1 MGATEGGILR
11 LAPDGSSWLRDGRP
25 WEPPRPFY
33 AVAGDPVGH
42 SLSPR
47 FQGAALRAAG
57 LPFDY
62 HAVEIESPRLTVL
75 RDRGRDLGLRG
86 LNVTAPHKTAAAALC
101 ARLTAD
107 AAAAVAVNTVRWR
120 AGGWEGHNTD
130 VGGIAAVL
138 AGLDAAARAA
148 VVIGAGGAARAAA
161 LACLRAGA
169 GRVWIVARSPRS
181 AAGLRRWLATLPPA
195 AATRAAVPPPGRPLS
210 SLPLPPGTLVV
221 DATPPGSDLSALLR
235 PPPVVTLGPW
245 LDLNYG
251 HAGQAPADMTPAV
264 TAPADTAP
272 ADRAGARPG
281 PALRLDGRGVLL
293 EQGALA
299 FAWWFGRAPDRAAMA
314 DALALPW

>member
-1 MGATEGGILR
+1 MPAPEARVLR
-11 LAPDGSSWLRDGRP
+11 LAPDAASWLRDGQP
-25 WEPPRPFY
+25 WSPPRPFY
-33 AVAGDPVGH
+33 AVVGDPVGH

-57 LPFDY
+57 LAFDY
-62 HAVEIESPRLTVL
+62 HAVEIEARRLDAL
-75 RDRGRDLGLRG
+75 RDRGRELGLLG

-101 ARLTAD
+101 ARLTDD
-107 AAAAVAVNTVRWR
+107 AVAVAAVNTVRWD

-138 AGLDAAARAA
+138 AGLGAAPRTA

-169 GRVWIVARSPRS
+169 ARVWIAARSPRA
-181 AAGLRRWLATLPPA
+181 AAGLRRWLATLSPEA
-195 AATRAAVPPPGRPLS
+195 AACIDVPPPGRPLS
-210 SLPLPPGTLVV
+210 RLPLASGAVVV
-221 DATPPGSDLSALLR
+221 DATPPGSDLTTFLQ
-235 PPPVVTLGPW
+235 PPPDLPLGVW

-251 HAGQAPADMTPAV
+251 PARVAAGNFGAV
-264 TAPADTAP
+264 PDV
-272 ADRAGARPG
+272 
-281 PALRLDGRGVLL
+281 ALRLDGRGVLL

-314 DALALPW
+314 AALEPSP